1 MNYTHKRIGTF
12 LLTGFLLWTSF
23 HQVSLAQTSRGPDVA
38 VVVNA
43 DTPVTD
49 LSLAE
54 VRKVFLGERQYWNSK
69 LPVVLLIRA
78 PVARERDV
86 VLRVIYQMS
95 EAQFKQYWVA
105 KIFRAEITAPPKI
118 VYSSDMQY
126 ELVSAMP
133 GAIAFVDA
141 RNVHTGVKVVR
152 VDGLLPGDKG
162 AIRCGAAQ
170 NDPLR
175 DGYLADAAVRR
186 PTLRPSWRRHRRSSR
201 TWWPASIS

>member
-1 MNYTHKRIGTF
+1 MDCFSKQPLPSDRVNSMQRIRKLVGI
-12 LLTGFLLWTSF
+12 LLLSELLLWTPTD
-23 HQVSLAQTSRGPDVA
+23 QASLAQTSRGADVA

-54 VRKVFLGERQYWNSK
+54 VRKVFLGERQYWNAK
-69 LPVVLLIRA
+69 IPVVLLIRA

-95 EAQFKQYWVA
+95 EGQFKQYWVA
-105 KIFRAEITAPPKI
+105 KIFRAEVTSPPKI
-118 VYSSDMQY
+118 VYSNDMQY

-141 RNVHTGVKVVR
+141 RNVHPGVKMVR
-152 VDGLLPGDKG
+152 VDGMLPGDK
-162 AIRCGAAQ
+162 
-170 NDPLR
+170 NYPLR
-175 DGYLADAAVRR
+175 
-186 PTLRPSWRRHRRSSR
+186 
-201 TWWPASIS
+201 